1 MRNPG
6 RKALYALAAISV
18 GGLLVLVGSQRRE
31 AVGETWSAIVP
42 EVVGATAVFLSA
54 LFLVRALLHM
64 RGRALLLAGRDV
76 LARWHVAP
84 ADWDRFRAFDKARMA
99 VAPYRLV
106 NELWIAKRTPSQGV
120 DIIVG
125 NRSLLV
131 DGSYHVLRPRGLPE
145 LRGLRW
151 LSPSDGA
158 PACLEF
164 AIAYPTRTGTNPLA
178 VRIPVPTAAR
188 AEAQRVYDWFEPR
201 LRRKPTLALRSPR
214 RTYWTCLAVVIVC
227 LGAAAGGWLQATANG
242 FRLDE
247 QDVLTVLPLVLM
259 VGGIIFAAAAT
270 LVALMTFLLAVADGR
285 TGTRRR

>member
-6 RKALYALAAISV
+6 RKALYALGAISV
-18 GGLLVLVGSQRRE
+18 GGLLVLVGNQRRE
-31 AVGETWSAIVP
+31 AAGEAWSAIVP
-42 EVVGATAVFLSA
+42 EIVGATTVFLSTI
-54 LFLVRALLHM
+54 FLVRALLHM

-76 LARWHVAP
+76 LAHWHVAP

-99 VAPYRLV
+99 VDTYRLV

-125 NRSLLV
+125 KRSLLV

-145 LRGLRW
+145 LRSLRW

-158 PACLEF
+158 PVCLEF
-164 AIAYPTRTGTNPLA
+164 SIAYPTRTGTSPLA

-188 AEAQRVYDWFEPR
+188 AEARRVYDWFEPR
-201 LRRKPTLALRSPR
+201 LRRKPALALRNPR
-214 RTYWTCLAVVIVC
+214 RTYWMCFAVVVVC
-227 LGAAAGGWLQATANG
+227 LSAAAGGWLLAIANG

-247 QDVLTVLPLVLM
+247 QDVLTVLPLILM
-259 VGGIIFAAAAT
+259 VVGIIFAAAAT
-270 LVALMTFLLAVADGR
+270 LVALMTFLLAVANGKTGVGR
-285 TGTRRR
+285 R